1 MKKVLFISSSGGHL
15 EQLLSLKETMQHFDS
30 YIITEKN
37 QTTEDLDK
45 KYANLF
51 YLPFFSRENK
61 WTFPFVFM
69 GVFFKSISHFFK
81 IKPDIIVS
89 TGAGCVIP
97 MFLIGKLF
105 GKKLIFIETFSR
117 TDSKTLTGK
126 VCYLFADTFI
136 VQWEGLLNLYP
147 KAKYFGPIY

>member
-1 MKKVLFISSSGGHL
+1 MKKILFISSTGGHL
-15 EQLLSLKETMQHFDS
+15 EQLLSLKATMEAFDS
-30 YIITEKN
+30 VIVTEKN
-37 QTTEDLDK
+37 KTTQNLSK
-45 KYANLF
+45 KFKNVA
-51 YLPFFSRENK
+51 YLPFFSRQNK
-61 WTFPFVFM
+61 WTFPFVFI
-69 GVFFKSISHFFK
+69 GVFFKSLYLFFK
-81 IKPDIIVS
+81 INPQVIVS

-97 MFLIGKLF
+97 MFVIGKLF

-126 VCYLFADTFI
+126 ICYLFADSFI